1 MSYNWF
7 VIFTMVS
14 YVWLNNCGSN
24 GHFSK
29 NKVEREA
36 IANDAIQT
44 KPQQSQYAF
53 AYKVPHEVQVKD
65 YFYFM
70 DTLVQRL
77 DSLVTY
83 DLNGILLARSNPWL
97 IDTFIETDYYLRK
110 ARGEFVIDQKRLTI
124 LKAGDT
130 LQIPSNSLAK
140 KINEK
145 IDTTFID
152 INIPEFRLRIIEGND
167 TIISFPV
174 RVGQNRK
181 RYLEATKRIEDLR
194 TKTGVGK
201 IVRVN
206 RNPVWSNPVTAKTY
220 KETSRDDGL
229 RTALPQIPWLEPS
242 LNGQRWGQLIHPTTN
257 PETLGKAYSNGCVGT
272 SEQDAWRLYF
282 YAPIGTKVVIR
293 YDRLV
298 INSTG
303 DSTLLPHIYDKNNF
317 KLRN

>member
-14 YVWLNNCGSN
+14 YLWLNNCGSN
-24 GHFSK
+24 VHLSK

-36 IANDAIQT
+36 LLSEPIQSN
-44 KPQQSQYAF
+44 PRDSQFAF
-53 AYKVPHEVQVKD
+53 AYKVLHDVQVKD

-77 DSLVTY
+77 DSLVPY

-97 IDTFIETDYYLRK
+97 IDTFIETDYYLIK
-110 ARGEFVIDQKRLTI
+110 ASGYFDKHKKRLII
-124 LKAGDT
+124 LRAGNI

-145 IDTTFID
+145 IDSTCID
-152 INIPEFRLRIIEGND
+152 VNIPEFRLRIIEGQD
-167 TIISFPV
+167 TLISFPV

-181 RYLEATKRIEDLR
+181 RYLKAIKRIEDLR

-206 RNPVWSNPVTAKTY
+206 RYPVWSNPVTGKNY
-220 KETSRDDGL
+220 KETSRDDSL

-242 LNGQRWGQLIHPTTN
+242 LNGQLWGQLIHPTTN

-303 DSTLLPHIYDKNNF
+303 DTTLLPHIYDKKNF